1 MVSSLDEK
9 EKTLMRAYFRA
20 RVKEIIEELKKVR
33 SRQKELEQHLMGIV
47 KWARMS
53 FDPETLEIEDWGW
66 LDYNREEQT
75 VEQQ

>member
-1 MVSSLDEK
+1 MPCSLDDK

-20 RVKEIIEELKKVR
+20 RIKEIIEELKKVR
-33 SRQKELEQHLMGIV
+33 SREKELEQHLMEIV
-47 KWARMS
+47 KWARMT
-53 FDPETLEIEDWGW
+53 FDPETLEVQDWGW

>member
-1 MVSSLDEK
+1 MLDAK
-9 EKTLMRAYFRA
+9 EKTLVRAYFRA
-20 RVKEIIEELKKVR
+20 RIKEIIEELKKVR
-33 SRQKELEQHLMGIV
+33 IREKELENHLMEIV

-53 FDPETLEIEDWGW
+53 FDLETLEIEDWGW